1 MFPARLILLA
11 STVAIASI
19 AGHTAAGDSVS
30 ALGFGLTVVLAAALA
45 NPIARKKPRLLTI
58 AGFALGTQLLLHLVM
73 GVTAHS
79 HGQLLPDA
87 SMLLGHLAAA
97 MVIAVIAVEA
107 DRIVDAFIR
116 LISPRCFT
124 LPALVAPAHGSFA
137 FVSASPRAAFQF
149 AAQPR
154 GPPQHS

>member
-11 STVAIASI
+11 STVGIASI

-30 ALGFGLTVVLAAALA
+30 ALGLVLTFLLATALA
-45 NPIARKKPRLLTI
+45 NPISRKKPRLLTVT
-58 AGFALGTQLLLHLVM
+58 GFALGTQLLLHLVM
-73 GVTAHS
+73 SVTAHG
-79 HGQLLPDA
+79 HGHLLPNA
-87 SMLLGHLAAA
+87 SMLLGHAGAAL
-97 MVIAVIAVEA
+97 VIAIVAVEA

-137 FVSASPRAAFQF
+137 IVSASPRAAFQF
-149 AAQPR
+149 AAPTR

>member
-58 AGFALGTQLLLHLVM
+58 ASFALGTQLLLHLVM
-73 GVTAHS
+73 GVTAHG
-79 HGQLLPDA
+79 HGHLLPSP
-87 SMLLGHLAAA
+87 SMLLGHAGAAL
-97 MVIAVIAVEA
+97 VIAIVAVEA
-107 DRIVDAFIR
+107 DRIVDAFMR

-124 LPALVAPAHGSFA
+124 MPALAAPARGSFA
-137 FVSASPRAAFQF
+137 IVSASPRATFQF
-149 AAQPR
+149 AAPTR

>member
-11 STVAIASI
+11 STVGIASI

-30 ALGFGLTVVLAAALA
+30 ALGLVLTFLLATALA
-45 NPIARKKPRLLTI
+45 NPISRKKPRLLTVT
-58 AGFALGTQLLLHLVM
+58 GFALGTQLLLHLVM
-73 GVTAHS
+73 SVTAHG
-79 HGQLLPDA
+79 HGHLLPNA
-87 SMLLGHLAAA
+87 LMLLGHAGAAL
-97 MVIAVIAVEA
+97 VIAIVAVEA